1 MLIDGCAMLPIGAY
15 EPEWFLRT
23 QHVDP
28 EDAVRAFALLGAR
41 TFVAMHH
48 GTFRLT
54 DEPMDEPLAAAAPR
68 SRPRTGSRG
77 CGPSTSARRDRCVR
91 RASRRVAG
99 SRGSPTGVA
108 DHATR
113 ILPPQW

>member
-54 DEPMDEPLAAAAPR
+54 DEPMDEPLARCRAAFEATHGLER
-68 SRPRTGSRG
+68 LWALDIGETRPLR
-77 CGPSTSARRDRCVR
+77 
-91 RASRRVAG
+91 
-99 SRGSPTGVA
+99 
-108 DHATR
+108 
-113 ILPPQW
+113 